1 MSFKNPSPEL
11 IKEAVAAATRALAE
25 EPDLEVN
32 FGGISFLPNPPTHKD
47 ELSSF
52 RGKADSAACAKRYRK
67 EKISIDAGS
76 EARSW

>member
-32 FGGISFLPNPPTHKD
+32 FVSFT
-47 ELSSF
+47 
-52 RGKADSAACAKRYRK
+52 
-67 EKISIDAGS
+67 KIG
-76 EARSW
+76 R